1 MLLEKRN
8 QLIDWFSKNNIILK
22 DEKFYDAPKKSKK
35 SISEKSE
42 KESDQSISKWAQ
54 VTKVRFDFIK
64 FKINENND
72 LGTMIN
78 NKKYT
83 LNDVN
88 KLVNKIAEKKFV
100 KIRPL
105 QNTMTWQ
112 IKQSKSQN

>member
-1 MLLEKRN
+1 MMLL
-8 QLIDWFSKNNIILK
+8 
-22 DEKFYDAPKKSKK
+22 KKVKK

-42 KESDQSISKWAQ
+42 KESDQSISKWVQ
-54 VTKVRFDFIK
+54 VTKDIFDFIK
-64 FKINENND
+64 LKINENRD
-72 LGTMIN
+72 VGTIIN

-83 LNDVN
+83 LNDLN

-100 KIRPL
+100 KIMPL